1 VNILVLALKNDN
13 NAVLNA
19 VKAAFILFKLFIKIK
34 QMLLLQHL
42 LQHYYHISVHLFYFT
57 RIWTTSVILSY

>member
-34 QMLLLQHL
+34 
-42 LQHYYHISVHLFYFT
+42 
-57 RIWTTSVILSY
+57 